1 MRGYRNFADPGSA
14 KHVVD
19 RLHRPRNF
27 ASAGLGSLLVM
38 VVASVLLAAC
48 GAPPTQQPEGSNGTE
63 ASEGA
68 GQAGGGGN
76 VLADV
81 NSQVEGLE
89 GDERRDKLA
98 ELAVAEGC
106 ELSFYTST
114 NVDESGP
121 LTDAFTDAFDI
132 DVALYRAG
140 SETIVQRVIEEGQAN
155 FPGADVVGTN
165 GPEMTIMAN
174 EGMFAPLDTPITE
187 DIADF
192 AVTDHWAGYYLQIM
206 VPVWNTD
213 RVTGDAVPQSWEDV
227 LAYEGNLALEV
238 GDWDW
243 FATLTKY
250 FTDEQGMSEEE
261 ATDLFRQAADVASV
275 VDGHTLMT
283 ELLAAGEFDMTA
295 SSYQNRV
302 PSLVADGAPITW
314 EPPVEPS
321 IVRPNALGVHR
332 DTDCPAT
339 ALLFVEWTLTDGQ
352 SLLAELD
359 YTPANITV
367 EGAFPEDVE
376 TILVDVEALI
386 RERDKWEG
394 LYEEIIRESGAQLI
408 EE

>member
-1 MRGYRNFADPGSA
+1 MRGNQIFGP
-14 KHVVD
+14 
-19 RLHRPRNF
+19 
-27 ASAGLGSLLVM
+27 LLAM
-38 VVASVLLAAC
+38 AVAAVLLAAC
-48 GAPPTQQPEGSNGTE
+48 GAPPTQQSEGDNGA
-63 ASEGA
+63 ASDGA
-68 GQAGGGGN
+68 GQADGGDA

-81 NSQVEGLE
+81 NSEVEGLE
-89 GDERRDKLA
+89 GDERRDKLV
-98 ELAVAEGC
+98 ELAQEEGC
-106 ELSFYTST
+106 ELTFYTST

-121 LTDAFTDAFDI
+121 LTDAFTDAYDI
-132 DVALYRAG
+132 DVSLYRAG

-174 EGMFAPLDTPITE
+174 EGLFAPLDTPITE
-187 DIADF
+187 DIAEF
-192 AVTDHWAGYYLQIM
+192 ALTEHWAGYYLQIF

-213 RVTGDAVPQSWEDV
+213 RVMGEAVPQTWEDV
-227 LAYEGNLALEV
+227 LTYDGNLALEI

-243 FATLTKY
+243 FATLVKY
-250 FTDEQGMSEEE
+250 FTEEQGMSEEE
-261 ATDLFRQAADVASV
+261 ATDLFRQAADGASV

-283 ELLAAGEFDMTA
+283 ELLAAGEYDMTA

-302 PSLVADGAPITW
+302 PSLVADGAPISW
-314 EPPVEPS
+314 EPPVEPAV
-321 IVRPNALGVHR
+321 VRPNAIAVHR

-352 SLLAELD
+352 GLLAELD
-359 YTPANITV
+359 YTPANTTV

-386 RERDKWEG
+386 QEREKWEG
-394 LYEEIIRESGAQLI
+394 LYEQIIRESGAELI

>member
-1 MRGYRNFADPGSA
+1 MRGNRSVRPEGFGP
-14 KHVVD
+14 
-19 RLHRPRNF
+19 RL
-27 ASAGLGSLLVM
+27 AMVM
-38 VVASVLLAAC
+38 ALVLLAAC
-48 GAPPTQQPEGSNGTE
+48 GAPPTQEAEGGNGTE

-81 NSQVEGLE
+81 NSEVEGLE

-98 ELAVAEGC
+98 ELAAEEGC

-165 GPEMTIMAN
+165 GPEMTIMAD
-174 EGMFAPLDTPITE
+174 EGMFAPLETPITE

-192 AVTDHWAGYYLQIM
+192 AVTENWAGYYLQIF

-213 RVTGDAVPQSWEDV
+213 RVTGDAVPQTWEDV
-227 LAYEGNLALEV
+227 LTYDGNLALEV

-243 FATLTKY
+243 FATLMKY
-250 FTDEQGMSEEE
+250 FTEEQGMSEDE
-261 ATDLFRQAADVASV
+261 ATDLFRQAADGASV

-283 ELLAAGEFDMTA
+283 ELLAAGEYDMTA

-321 IVRPNALGVHR
+321 VVRPNALGVHR

-376 TILVDVEALI
+376 TILVDVQALI
-386 RERDKWEG
+386 EERDKWEG
-394 LYEEIIRESGAQLI
+394 LYEQIIRESGAQLI

>member
-1 MRGYRNFADPGSA
+1 MRGNRSFADPGSA
-14 KHVVD
+14 KHAAY
-19 RLHRPRNF
+19 RLRRPRNF
-27 ASAGLGSLLVM
+27 GPLLAM

-48 GAPPTQQPEGSNGTE
+48 GAPPTQQPEGDNGAA
-63 ASEGA
+63 ASDGA
-68 GQAGGGGN
+68 GQAAGDA

-81 NSQVEGLE
+81 NSEVGGLE
-89 GDERRDKLA
+89 GDERRDKLV
-98 ELAVAEGC
+98 ELAQEEGC
-106 ELSFYTST
+106 ELTFYTST

-121 LTDAFTDAFDI
+121 LTDAFTDAYDI
-132 DVALYRAG
+132 DVSLYRAG

-174 EGMFAPLDTPITE
+174 EGMFAPLETPITE
-187 DIADF
+187 DIAEF
-192 AVTDHWAGYYLQIM
+192 AVTEHWAGYYLQIM

-213 RVTGDAVPQSWEDV
+213 RVTGEAVPKTWEDV
-227 LAYEGNLALEV
+227 LTYDGNLALEV

-243 FATLTKY
+243 FATLVKY

-261 ATDLFRQAADVASV
+261 ATDLFRQAADGASV

-283 ELLAAGEFDMTA
+283 ELLAAGEYDMTA

-302 PSLVADGAPITW
+302 PSLVADGAPISW

-321 IVRPNALGVHR
+321 MVRPNAIAIHR

-352 SLLAELD
+352 GLLAELD
-359 YTPANITV
+359 YTPANTTV

-386 RERDKWEG
+386 QERDKWEA
-394 LYEEIIRESGAQLI
+394 LYEQIIRESGAQLI